1 MTQARHKVVVVKAE
15 SFGNGEEVHSMA
27 AQGWELVSLSQA
39 PVLSMVAVFR
49 RTGD

>member
-1 MTQARHKVVVVKAE
+1 MTQARHKVIVVKADPAE
-15 SFGNGEEVHSMA
+15 MEKKFDSMA

-39 PVLSMVAVFR
+39 PVLSMLAVFR